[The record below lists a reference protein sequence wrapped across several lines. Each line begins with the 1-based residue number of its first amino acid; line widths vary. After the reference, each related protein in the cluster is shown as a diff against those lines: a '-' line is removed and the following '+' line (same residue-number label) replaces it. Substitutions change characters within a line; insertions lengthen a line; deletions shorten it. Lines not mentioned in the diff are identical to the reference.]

1 MTFEGLLEKIR
12 KVQYELNS
20 SGLDV
25 RGYGVEIELSIASF
39 RDLVSKNKFSLIR
52 TEVDTPIERVHRGTV
67 FGVPFVITQDTD
79 RVLIAKEIK
88 ENE

>member
-1 MTFEGLLEKIR
+1 MTFEELLEKIR
-12 KVQYELNS
+12 NAQYELIS
-20 SGLDV
+20 SGLNI
-25 RGYGVEIELSIASF
+25 RGYKLEIELSIASF

-52 TEVDTPIERVHRGTV
+52 TEVDTPIERVQGTV

-88 ENE
+88 END